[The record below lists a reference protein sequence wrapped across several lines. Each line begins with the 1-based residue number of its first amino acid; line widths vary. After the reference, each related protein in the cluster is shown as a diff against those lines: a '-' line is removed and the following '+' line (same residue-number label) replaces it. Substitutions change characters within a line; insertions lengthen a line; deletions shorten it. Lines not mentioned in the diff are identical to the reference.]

1 MVFTDGEPN
10 HGNDFDDD
18 VAATAV
24 NLAHDLKNN
33 GVTVY
38 TIGMFE
44 DADPDDI
51 RDNFNKYMNGVS
63 SNYPNA
69 TATNRFG
76 QASWNFCNLGTRV
89 TEGNYYFAADDAEE
103 LENAFSTIADNVSTS
118 KVAAGEHGAVRHA
131 VGVLHLPGGADRQF

>member
-69 TATNRFG
+69 RQQIG
-76 QASWNFCNLGTRV
+76 SDKQAGI
-89 TEGNYYFAADDAEE
+89 FAILAPA
-103 LENAFSTIADNVSTS
+103 
-118 KVAAGEHGAVRHA
+118 
-131 VGVLHLPGGADRQF
+131 